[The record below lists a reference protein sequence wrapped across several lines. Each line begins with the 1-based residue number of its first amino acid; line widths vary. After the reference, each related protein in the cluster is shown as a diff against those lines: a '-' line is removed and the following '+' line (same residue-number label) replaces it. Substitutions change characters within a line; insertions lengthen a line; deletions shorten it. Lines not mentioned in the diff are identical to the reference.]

1 MPRTDQEKADL
12 PELRGF
18 GAFVHRVDAAS
29 GWSILH
35 SLLETLKGLGPAR
48 LGTMAAVAAG
58 IIAFFIYLTSRLAS
72 PEMALLYGELSTQDS
87 GQIISR
93 LEQMNVPY
101 RIGED
106 GSQIYVPADQVGRSR
121 MVMAEEGLPSG
132 ASIGYEIFDRSEGL
146 GTTNF
151 VQNINHVRA
160 LEGELARTIRSIGS
174 VKQARVHLVLPRR
187 ELFSRERQ
195 EPSASIIL
203 MVAGNGID
211 RQQVTAIQ
219 HLVAAAVPGLKP
231 AMVSIVDDK
240 GNLLAR
246 GAEDAALSPTAS
258 RAEEMRIA
266 HETRLVRTIEELLG
280 RSLGPGNVRAQVTAE
295 MDFDRITENA
305 EIYDPDGQVVRSTQ
319 TVEELASNQDGAPAG
334 VTVGNNL
341 PDALPEL
348 DTGSGSQSQTSRVE
362 ETVNYEITKTVK
374 THIREAGM
382 VRRLSVAVMING
394 SGVVDDQGNRTYQPR
409 SAEEMEK
416 ISALV
421 RSAVGYDASRG
432 DTVEVVE
439 MPFVAA
445 EFVETE
451 PQSVLFGLNKA
462 DLMRIAELLV
472 LGVVA
477 LLVLLMVVR
486 PLLGRLLE
494 VDEEASEGVPGM
506 LPAGAGHATL
516 AGPDVGGYPRLPGD
530 PATVVAIRIGDDG
543 RPEKNIASEIDQ
555 MIDLNQVEGRVRAS
569 SVRKIGEIIEKHPE
583 EALSI
588 IRGWLHAEV

>member
-1 MPRTDQEKADL
+1 MQ
-12 PELRGF
+12 
-18 GAFVHRVDAAS
+18 
-29 GWSILH
+29 

-72 PEMALLYGELSTQDS
+72 PEMALLYGDLSMQDS
-87 GQIISR
+87 SQIIAR
-93 LEQMNVPY
+93 LEQMSVPY
-101 RIGED
+101 RLGEE
-106 GSQIYVPADQVGRSR
+106 GGRIFVPEDQVGRSR

-132 ASIGYEIFDRSEGL
+132 GSIGYEIFDRSEGL

-160 LEGELARTIRSIGS
+160 LEGELARTIRSIGA

-195 EPSASIIL
+195 DPSASIIL
-203 MVAGNGID
+203 TVAGAGID
-211 RQQVTAIQ
+211 QQQVTSIQ

-231 AMVSIVDDK
+231 AMVAIVDDQ

-246 GAEDAALSPTAS
+246 GTGEGALSQTAT
-258 RAEEMRIA
+258 RAQEMRINY
-266 HETRLVRTIEELLG
+266 ETRMVRTIEELLG
-280 RSLGPGNVRAQVTAE
+280 RSLGPGNVRAQVSAE
-295 MDFDRITENA
+295 IDFDRVTENA

-319 TVEELASNQDGAPAG
+319 TVEEMASNEDGAPAG
-334 VTVGNNL
+334 ITVGNNL

-348 DTGSGSQSQTSRVE
+348 DAGSGSQSRTSRVE

-382 VRRLSVAVMING
+382 VRRLSVAVMVNG
-394 SGVVDDQGNRTYQPR
+394 KAGRDAESNPTYEPR

-416 ISALV
+416 IAALV
-421 RSAVGYDASRG
+421 RSAVGYDGARG
-432 DTVEVVE
+432 DTIEVVE
-439 MPFVAA
+439 MPFVMP
-445 EFVETE
+445 EMTSGEGEGQF
-451 PQSVLFGLNKA
+451 LGLEKS
-462 DLMRIAELLV
+462 DLMRLAELLV

-477 LLVLLMVVR
+477 VLVLLMVVR

-494 VDEEASEGVPGM
+494 VDEEAAEGAPGL
-506 LPAGAGHATL
+506 LPAGAGHPAL
-516 AGPDVGGYPRLPGD
+516 AGPGVSGYPRLPGD
-530 PATVVAIRIGDDG
+530 PATVVATRIGDDG
-543 RPEKNIASEIDQ
+543 RPAKNFANEIDQ

-569 SVRKIGEIIEKHPE
+569 SVKKIAEIIEKHPE
-583 EALSI
+583 EAVGI
-588 IRGWLHAEV
+588 IRGWLHADI

>member
-1 MPRTDQEKADL
+1 MN
-12 PELRGF
+12 
-18 GAFVHRVDAAS
+18 
-29 GWSILH
+29 

-48 LGTMAAVAAG
+48 LGTMAAVTAG

-72 PEMALLYGELSTQDS
+72 PDMALLYGELGAQDS
-87 GQIISR
+87 GQITAR

-101 RIGED
+101 RISEEG
-106 GSQIYVPADQVGRSR
+106 GKIFVPQDQVGRTR

-132 ASIGYEIFDRSEGL
+132 GNIGYEIFDRSEGL

-160 LEGELARTIRSIGS
+160 LEGELARTIRTISS

-203 MVAGNGID
+203 MLAGNSGLD
-211 RQQVTAIQ
+211 RQQVSSIQ

-231 AMVSIVDDK
+231 TMISIVDDK

-246 GAEDAALSPTAS
+246 STEEGDVSETAS
-258 RAEEMRIA
+258 RAEEMRIGY
-266 HETRLVRTIEELLG
+266 ESRMIRTIEELLG
-280 RSLGPGNVRAQVTAE
+280 RSLGAGNVRAQVSAE
-295 MDFDRITENA
+295 MDFDRVTENA
-305 EIYDPDGQVVRSTQ
+305 EIFDPDGQVVRSTQ
-319 TVEELASNQDGAPAG
+319 TVEEQASNQDGAPAG

-348 DTGSGSQSQTSRVE
+348 DGGAGSQSSTSRTE

-374 THIREAGM
+374 THIREAGE
-382 VRRLSVAVMING
+382 VRRLSVAVMVNG
-394 SGVVDDQGNRTYQPR
+394 KVTLDDAGNPTYEPR
-409 SAEEMEK
+409 NADELEK
-416 ISALV
+416 ITALV
-421 RSAVGYDASRG
+421 RSAVGYDEARG
-432 DTVEVVE
+432 DTIEVVE
-439 MPFVAA
+439 MPFVALEGGDTA
-445 EFVETE
+445 S
-451 PQSVLFGLNKA
+451 QGLLMGLTKS

-477 LLVLLMVVR
+477 VLVLLMVVR

-494 VDEEASEGVPGM
+494 VDEDGAGGGAMGM
-506 LPAGAGHATL
+506 LPGGAQPALVGPDGQEVPRLAGAPSTAVATR
-516 AGPDVGGYPRLPGD
+516 VGE
-530 PATVVAIRIGDDG
+530 DG
-543 RPEKNIASEIDQ
+543 RPEKNVANEIDQ

-569 SVRKIGEIIEKHPE
+569 SVKKIAEIIEKHPE
-583 EALSI
+583 EAVSI
-588 IRGWLHAEV
+588 IRGWLHADV

>member
-1 MPRTDQEKADL
+1 
-12 PELRGF
+12 
-18 GAFVHRVDAAS
+18 
-29 GWSILH
+29 
-35 SLLETLKGLGPAR
+35 
-48 LGTMAAVAAG
+48 MAAVAAG

-72 PEMALLYGELSTQDS
+72 PELSLLYGDLNAQDS
-87 GQIISR
+87 GQIIAR

-101 RIGED
+101 RIGEE
-106 GSQIYVPADQVGRSR
+106 GGKIYVPEDQVGRSR

-203 MVAGNGID
+203 MVAGGGLD
-211 RQQVTAIQ
+211 PQQVTAIQ

-231 AMVSIVDDK
+231 AMISIVDDK
-240 GNLLAR
+240 GTLLAR
-246 GAEDAALSPTAS
+246 GTEDGAVSQTAT
-258 RAEEMRIA
+258 RAQEMRINY
-266 HETRLVRTIEELLG
+266 ESRMVRTVEELLG
-280 RSLGPGNVRAQVTAE
+280 RSLGPGNVRAQVSAE
-295 MDFDRITENA
+295 MDFDRVTENA

-319 TVEELASNQDGAPAG
+319 TVEESTSNQDGAPAG
-334 VTVGNNL
+334 VTVGNNV
-341 PDALPEL
+341 PNALPEL
-348 DTGSGSQSQTSRVE
+348 DSGAGSQSQASRVE

-382 VRRLSVAVMING
+382 VRRLSVAVMVNG
-394 SGVVDDQGNRTYQPR
+394 RTVNDAEGQPTYEPR
-409 SAEEMEK
+409 SAEELEK
-416 ISALV
+416 ITALV
-421 RSAVGYDASRG
+421 RSAVGYDESRG
-432 DTVEVVE
+432 DTIEVVE
-439 MPFVAA
+439 MPFVQP
-445 EFVETE
+445 EIGDTE
-451 PQSVLFGLNKA
+451 AQGLLLGLNKG

-477 LLVLLMVVR
+477 VLVLLMVVR

-494 VDEEASEGVPGM
+494 VDDETAEGAPGM
-506 LPAGAGHATL
+506 LPAAAGHPAL
-516 AGPDVGGYPRLPGD
+516 AGPDVGGFPRLPGD
-530 PATVVAIRIGDDG
+530 PATVVATRVGDDG

-569 SVRKIGEIIEKHPE
+569 SVKKIAEIIEKHPE
-583 EALSI
+583 EAVSI
-588 IRGWLHAEV
+588 IRGWLHADV

>member
-1 MPRTDQEKADL
+1 MN
-12 PELRGF
+12 
-18 GAFVHRVDAAS
+18 
-29 GWSILH
+29 

-72 PEMALLYGELSTQDS
+72 PEMALLYGELSAQDS
-87 GQIISR
+87 GQIIAR

-101 RIGED
+101 RIGEE
-106 GSQIYVPADQVGRSR
+106 GGKIFVPQDQVGRSR

-132 ASIGYEIFDRSEGL
+132 GNIGYEIFDRSEGL

-160 LEGELARTIRSIGS
+160 LEGELARTIRSIAS
-174 VKQARVHLVLPRR
+174 VQQARVHLVLPRR
-187 ELFSRERQ
+187 ELFSRDRQ
-195 EPSASIIL
+195 DPSASIIL
-203 MVAGNGID
+203 MLAGSGGLD
-211 RQQVTAIQ
+211 RQQVTSIQ

-231 AMVSIVDDK
+231 TMVSIVDDK

-246 GAEDAALSPTAS
+246 GTEEGDVSQTAS
-258 RAEEMRIA
+258 RAEEMRIGY
-266 HETRLVRTIEELLG
+266 ESRMVRTIEELLA
-280 RSLGPGNVRAQVTAE
+280 RSLGAGNVRAQVSAE

-319 TVEELASNQDGAPAG
+319 VVEEQANNQDGAPAG

-348 DTGSGSQSQTSRVE
+348 DAGAGSQSSTSRTE

-382 VRRLSVAVMING
+382 VRRLSVAVMVNG
-394 SGVVDDQGNRTYQPR
+394 NVTLDDAGNPTYEPRT
-409 SAEEMEK
+409 AEELEK
-416 ISALV
+416 ITALV
-421 RSAVGYDASRG
+421 RSAVGYDEARG
-432 DTVEVVE
+432 DTIEVVE
-439 MPFVAA
+439 MPFVSLEAGDTA
-445 EFVETE
+445 T
-451 PQSVLFGLNKA
+451 QGLLLGLTKS

-477 LLVLLMVVR
+477 VLVLLMVVR

-494 VDEEASEGVPGM
+494 VDEEGTAGGGLLPGM
-506 LPAGAGHATL
+506 AGMPGQPAL
-516 AGPDVGGYPRLPGD
+516 AGPDGSGVPRLPGD
-530 PATVVAIRIGDDG
+530 PATVVATRVGEDG
-543 RPEKNIASEIDQ
+543 VPEKNVAHEIEQ

-569 SVRKIGEIIEKHPE
+569 SVKKIAEIIEKHPE
-583 EALSI
+583 EAVAI